1 MLGEQ
6 EATTL
11 VVESVDVHGV
21 IYMDVTLRLQDDTV
35 ETARLGLE
43 SVPQGLR
50 PAEKVMVVRA
60 ANVVVSLRRPG

>member
-11 VVESVDVHGV
+11 VVETVDVHGV
-21 IYMDVTLRLQDDTV
+21 IYMDVTLRFPDDAV
-35 ETARLGLE
+35 ETARLGVE

-50 PAEKVMVVRA
+50 AAEKVVVVRA
-60 ANVVVSLRRPG
+60 ANVVVSLRRPE